1 MHACHQDN
9 DIFTDSIKR
18 RIVLYSF
25 LLSWSD
31 ADIHGRYAVTMD
43 RMYRRQTMVL
53 LSVMPQ
59 QTCVIL
65 RFLERSNALLSSN

>member
-31 ADIHGRYAVTMD
+31 ADIHGRYAVTSWD
-43 RMYRRQTMVL
+43 VQKSDDGPVERDATANVRYIAF
-53 LSVMPQ
+53 PGA
-59 QTCVIL
+59 
-65 RFLERSNALLSSN
+65 LECAVK